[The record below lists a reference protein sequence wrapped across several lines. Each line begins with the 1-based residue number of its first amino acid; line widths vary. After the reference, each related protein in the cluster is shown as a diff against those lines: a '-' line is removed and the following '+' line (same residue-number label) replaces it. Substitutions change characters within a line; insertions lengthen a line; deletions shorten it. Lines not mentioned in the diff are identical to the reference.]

1 MRYYDYIRRRPRPI
15 CKNIIQIGQQGERG
29 ERGEQGIQGVQG
41 ETGPTG
47 PRGRGVEAR
56 NTFTTEPNTEA
67 KVIST
72 QTDETIFLD
81 FYIPKGDYGVSEPL
95 QVGNVSTV
103 DSSLFA
109 EVEDRYEDGIHYLDF
124 AIPRGSKGEQGERG
138 LQGAQGVQGVQG
150 ATGPTGPK
158 GEKGDIGPRGLPGEI
173 GISETIVVDATQ
185 TVEADQDADV
195 IDAQVGKAHH
205 LTFYIPQGATG
216 PKGDQGERGLTGE
229 QGPRGEKGEAGA
241 KGDTGE
247 KGDVGPAGP
256 KGDRG
261 ETGATGE
268 MGPTGPKGDTGSAGP
283 SGLTPNIYA
292 VVCNMS
298 AQSVSDG
305 DTFVLNEEVSKSE
318 LTLANNAIEATSNG
332 TYLISFSVNFA
343 DGAAAGSDVAVA
355 VNGEAKVWSR
365 RAFAVNSNADATFV
379 LPLSA
384 GDKVSLVARTSAQRS
399 ISASSGPSAM
409 LTVVLIAT

>member
-138 LQGAQGVQGVQG
+138 LQGAQGIQGVQGVQG

-229 QGPRGEKGEAGA
+229 QGP
-241 KGDTGE
+241 
-247 KGDVGPAGP
+247 
-256 KGDRG
+256 RG

-355 VNGEAKVWSR
+355 VNGEAKAWSR

>member
-72 QTDETIFLD
+72 QTDETTFLD

-138 LQGAQGVQGVQG
+138 LQGAQGIQGAQGVQG

-229 QGPRGEKGEAGA
+229 QGPRGE
-241 KGDTGE
+241 
-247 KGDVGPAGP
+247 
-256 KGDRG
+256 
-261 ETGATGE
+261 TGATGE
-268 MGPTGPKGDTGSAGP
+268 MGPTGPTGPKGDTGSAGP

-355 VNGEAKVWSR
+355 VNGEAKAWSR